1 MKTKRKKRSQ
11 KRIKINKIKISPRTR
26 RIIAL
31 AAAILLVIIVVRGI
45 IIIRNAVNVPTVS
58 GDSISYQIRGVDVSS
73 YQGTI
78 NWETLAGQDI
88 AFAYIKATEGS
99 SHVDSKFSSNWT
111 NAQTTD
117 LRIGAYHFM
126 SFESSGEAQAANF
139 TSTVTS
145 VHNMLPPVID
155 VEYYGN
161 YNAVTVNQTS
171 VDAIL
176 EPLIKSL
183 KAKYGMDPVIYTTP
197 SIYKRFIKNHYDNDI
212 WIADS
217 SFSQP
222 LSGGRE
228 WTFCQYS
235 YSGIM
240 KGYSGGVKHIDL
252 DVWNGSKLSFT
263 LY

>member
-1 MKTKRKKRSQ
+1 MKKKTKKRSR
-11 KRIKINKIKISPRTR
+11 KRIRINKIKISPQTR
-26 RIIAL
+26 RMIAF
-31 AAAILLVIIVVRGI
+31 AAAVVLVFFAVRGI
-45 IIIRNAVNVPTVS
+45 IIIRNAINVPTVS
-58 GDSISYQIRGVDVSS
+58 NDSISYQIRGVDVSS

-78 NWETLAGQDI
+78 DWNTLADQNI

-99 SHVDSKFSSNWT
+99 SHVDSKFTANWT
-111 NAQTTD
+111 NAQSTD

-139 TSTVTS
+139 TGTVTK

-161 YNAVTVNQTS
+161 YNAVTVNQAS

-176 EPLIKSL
+176 TPLIKAVKS
-183 KAKYGMDPVIYTTP
+183 KYGMDPVLYTTP
-197 SIYKRFIKNHYDNDI
+197 SIYKRFIKNRYDNDI

-252 DVWNGSKLSFT
+252 DVWNGSKLAFT